1 MCVSVCVRVGVGVC
15 AWVCVCV
22 CVCVCV
28 GVLALRSISKG
39 RQSVMCYKQIM
50 FTTQEVPSGVGV
62 FHTHN
67 IPSIKHK
74 PALNAAAFG
83 QLLYIS
89 LHVVSL

>member
-1 MCVSVCVRVGVGVC
+1 MSVCVCVC
-15 AWVCVCV
+15 ACVCGCVCVGVCVCV

-67 IPSIKHK
+67 IPSI
-74 PALNAAAFG
+74 
-83 QLLYIS
+83 
-89 LHVVSL
+89 